1 MATEHSGQTGV
12 VTVASSHG
20 LRHCPWKRC
29 AQGMS
34 CVSTRP
40 RRQKGH
46 RALDTEDSVRARFG
60 GRNEGAGASR
70 TKSSNKPPSAG
81 CDEGDE
87 PAESTVT
94 ARARSAAEAKARTS
108 CAARL
113 SSSS

>member
-1 MATEHSGQTGV
+1 MLVNSETKYVLLASQYCEGSSRPAVARTQFEMATEHNGQTGV
-12 VTVASSHG
+12 VTVASSQG

-46 RALDTEDSVRARFG
+46 RALVTVGSVRARFG

-70 TKSSNKPPSAG
+70 TKSSNKPPSVG
-81 CDEGDE
+81 
-87 PAESTVT
+87 
-94 ARARSAAEAKARTS
+94 
-108 CAARL
+108 
-113 SSSS
+113 

>member
-60 GRNEGAGASR
+60 GEQLFVVTQRENGRFLEG
-70 TKSSNKPPSAG
+70 
-81 CDEGDE
+81 
-87 PAESTVT
+87 V
-94 ARARSAAEAKARTS
+94 
-108 CAARL
+108 CAAAPRREVFGDGRDVNVARL
-113 SSSS
+113 VCDAAGEQQRDQG